1 MSEVATNNEVYE
13 TLTPQRKFIY
23 DKLVSLFEKGAD
35 WRQGLAKLEVPVN
48 AATRTR
54 YKGNN
59 FMSLMLAAMDRGY
72 TDNRWLTYKQ
82 MKDRDWDFKTDA
94 EGNSLGR
101 GAGVTI
107 EYYTMFDKEEQ
118 KPFDRSVLIGMDE
131 DERQDYLKNN
141 VRVMRK
147 FYRVFNGDIIDGI
160 PEKQPKEHDESG
172 YNMRDENSI
181 AQWSDVESSIN
192 GGHGGAF
199 AEEELRTEFASMFL
213 GQDLGVN
220 VGDNSSHI
228 QNWLSTIKSDPN
240 VLFKAIAD
248 ADKIAGHVMQKE
260 PKKQTEPFA
269 IVEDTDEFGEP
280 IYRLYMTAEYG
291 QVRQVFASFHSREEV
306 MKEIDEMSG
315 LPFFADKELKEV
327 SLDELRAKSIEEAE
341 KDAGEDNS
349 EREKRLAEIQE
360 KPSEEYILPSE
371 IAAKAMPRSSPVDM
385 SARGIDSL
393 KKLDDRAVVEK
404 AMDGKYGTSF
414 STLYSGGA
422 LVGDETLDES
432 SLLKRLA
439 VYTSDKEQLLRILKS
454 SGQYRDE
461 KPNSHYERLIKNA
474 LDDVSKMRQGSELQ
488 PAISPVKKGHVGANA
503 K

>member
-1 MSEVATNNEVYE
+1 MSEEATNNEVYE
-13 TLTPQRKFIY
+13 KLTPQRKFIY
-23 DKLVSLFEKGAD
+23 DKLVSFFEKGAD
-35 WRQGLAKLEVPVN
+35 WRQGWSSLEAPVN
-48 AATRTR
+48 AATGTR

-59 FMSLMLAAMDRGY
+59 FMSLIITAMDRGY

-82 MKDRDWDFKTDA
+82 MKDKDWDFKTDA

-107 EYYTMFDKEEQ
+107 EYYTLFDKEEQ

-131 DERQDYLKNN
+131 DERHDYLKNN

-160 PEKQPKEHDESG
+160 PEKKPKEHDESG
-172 YNMRDENSI
+172 YNKRAENII
-181 AQWSDVESSIN
+181 AQWSETESPIVY
-192 GGHGGAF
+192 GGRSAF
-199 AEEELRTEFASMFL
+199 YRRPTDTIHLPVRDDFVDLQEFYSTALHEIGHSTGHEKRLNRPHSKFGSAEYAEEELRAELASVFL
-213 GQDLGVN
+213 EQDLGVS
-220 VGDNSSHI
+220 VEDNHLENNSAYI
-228 QNWLSTIKSDPN
+228 KMWLSAIKSDPN

-248 ADKIAGHVMQKE
+248 ADKIAGYVMQKE
-260 PKKQTEPFA
+260 P
-269 IVEDTDEFGEP
+269 
-280 IYRLYMTAEYG
+280 
-291 QVRQVFASFHSREEV
+291 
-306 MKEIDEMSG
+306 
-315 LPFFADKELKEV
+315 LK
-327 SLDELRAKSIEEAE
+327 AMSIEEAE

-349 EREKRLAEIQE
+349 ERERRLAEIRE

-393 KKLDDRAVVEK
+393 KRLDDRAVVEK

-474 LDDVSKMRQGSELQ
+474 LDEVSQMRQGNELQ